1 MELCGQTMNA
11 PPPGK
16 DGSNSPSSPATPRPW
31 APSPRT
37 PGPDDVGALAAQI
50 AHEINNPLSF
60 LLADAELLLESFERG
75 ERSPDGEAEQRALL
89 KEMIEGALRIR
100 DVVLRLRELSPPTQ
114 PPPAPESPL
123 PPEAVPVAPSAAPP
137 SAAPPSAAPPSAA
150 PPSAAPPA
158 AQNVSDAPASAAV
171 ETPARLLLVDDE
183 RSILTAF
190 ARLLSQF
197 DLSCAISGQLALELL
212 DQGPLPDVI
221 VCDLMMPGMTGMA
234 LFHEVKRRWPPLAER
249 FVFVTGGLSSDLVQD
264 FVSSLT
270 NPVLEKPVARRTLLD
285 TIATTLARAAAG
297 RG

>member
-1 MELCGQTMNA
+1 VERCGQAMNA
-11 PPPGK
+11 PPTGK
-16 DGSNSPSSPATPRPW
+16 DDSSDPSSPSTSRPW

-37 PGPDDVGALAAQI
+37 PGPADVGALAAQI

-75 ERSPDGEAEQRALL
+75 ERSPDEEAEQRALL

-114 PPPAPESPL
+114 PPPAPASPA
-123 PPEAVPVAPSAAPP
+123 PPEALPV
-137 SAAPPSAAPPSAA
+137 
-150 PPSAAPPA
+150 AAPPA
-158 AQNVSDAPASAAV
+158 AQSQSGVPASAAV
-171 ETPARLLLVDDE
+171 ETPARLLLIDDE

-212 DQGPLPDVI
+212 DQGLLPDVI

-249 FVFVTGGLSSDLVQD
+249 FVFVTGGLSSDLVQE
-264 FVSSLT
+264 FVSSLA